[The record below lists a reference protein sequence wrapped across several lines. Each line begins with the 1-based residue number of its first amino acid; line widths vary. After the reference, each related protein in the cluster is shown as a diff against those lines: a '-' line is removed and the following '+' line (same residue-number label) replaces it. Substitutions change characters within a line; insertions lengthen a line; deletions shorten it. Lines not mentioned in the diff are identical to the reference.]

1 MQVTYTT
8 LHPQAM
14 HAIRAAECWHI
25 WGAHAARQYARRHG
39 VPHGLLRLARQLRAA
54 NRWSF

>member
-1 MQVTYTT
+1 MQTHFLTEPT
-8 LHPQAM
+8 AI
-14 HAIRAAECWHI
+14 HAVRAAQCYEI